1 MTRLPVILI
10 LFCSLLVSGTSL
22 LAGQPPRTRQKT
34 ASPSS
39 AKHLVDACAL
49 LTSAE
54 IEAVLGEPVKETKPS
69 AQPASGMKV
78 SQCLFVTPTPAK
90 SVSLSLTSPAPSS
103 RNSVREFWKNQFHA
117 AQTAEDEKDKEEEL
131 PADRRAGA
139 NSEAERES
147 EERKPRFIPGLG
159 DEAYWVG
166 SPIIGALYVLQGDS
180 FLRISVGG
188 VPTESARIEKSKA
201 LARAAIHRLSLRRRG
216 L

>member
-1 MTRLPVILI
+1 M
-10 LFCSLLVSGTSL
+10 
-22 LAGQPPRTRQKT
+22 
-34 ASPSS
+34 
-39 AKHLVDACAL
+39 
-49 LTSAE
+49 
-54 IEAVLGEPVKETKPS
+54 LGEPVKETKPS

-103 RNSVREFWKNQFHA
+103 RNSVRQFWKNQFHA
-117 AQTAEDEKDKEEEL
+117 PQAAENEKDEEEL

-139 NSEAERES
+139 NSEAERER
-147 EERKPRFIPGLG
+147 EERKPRPISGLG
-159 DEAYWVG
+159 EEAYWVG

-188 VPTESARIEKSKA
+188 VPTESVRIEKSKA